1 MQASCKRRMII
12 SEAQSR
18 DGLRLGERHAD
29 SEIADARFLTAGRE
43 TIEER
48 VQLSGATRAQ
58 VPGWEVVAER
68 TGLLQKFHTYPWG
81 FSQGP

>member
-48 VQLSGATRAQ
+48 VQLSGMVELHRNL
-58 VPGWEVVAER
+58 VGNLES
-68 TGLLQKFHTYPWG
+68 LLFTLPFYYG
-81 FSQGP
+81 